1 MPTSKDLPSLALM
14 NQDVEIKICGMT
26 REEDVELALSLG
38 ANFLGFIVYP
48 RSPRGITLERAVALT
63 ASVPKGRA
71 VIVDVETAADDLLR
85 YRDAGFDRF
94 QIHASLPI
102 AQKRLARWSEIVRRD
117 RLWLAPRVAP
127 TDVFPE
133 SVLGYTDTVLLDT
146 FSKDQVGGTGHT
158 GDFER
163 FASLKQQFEKTQ
175 WILAGGLSPS
185 NVVDA
190 IERST
195 ATRVDVNS
203 GVESAPGIKNPEKLR
218 ELFRVLRGD

>member
-1 MPTSKDLPSLALM
+1 MCLM
-14 NQDVEIKICGMT
+14 NQDVDIKVCGMT
-26 REEDVELALSLG
+26 REEDVDLAVSLG
-38 ANFLGFIVYP
+38 ANFLGFIVYSK
-48 RSPRGITLERAVALT
+48 SPRGLTLERATELA
-63 ASVPKGRA
+63 ARVPEGKR
-71 VIVDVETAADDLLR
+71 VIVDVETSADDLIR

-102 AQKRLARWSEIVRRD
+102 DPAMLSRWSEIVWRD
-117 RLWLAPRVAP
+117 RLWLAPRVSP
-127 TDVFPE
+127 TDVFPAWALE
-133 SVLGYTDTVLLDT
+133 YTDTIVLDT
-146 FSKDQVGGTGHT
+146 YSKQQVGGTGHT

-163 FASLKQQFEKTQ
+163 FASFNQQFEDTQ
-175 WILAGGLSPS
+175 WMLAGGLSTS

-190 IERST
+190 VVRST

>member
-1 MPTSKDLPSLALM
+1 M
-14 NQDVEIKICGMT
+14 NQDVDIKICGMT
-26 REEDVELALSLG
+26 REEDVDLALSLG
-38 ANFLGFIVYP
+38 ANFIGFIVYP
-48 RSPRGITLERAVALT
+48 QSPRGITLERAVELA
-63 ASVPKGRA
+63 ARVPEGQR
-71 VIVDVETAADDLLR
+71 VVVDVETAPDDLLR

-102 AQKRLARWSEIVRRD
+102 DEQRLARWSEIVWCD

-127 TDVFPE
+127 RDVFPE
-133 SVLGYTDTVLLDT
+133 SALEYTDTVVLDT
-146 FSKDQVGGTGHT
+146 YSKDQVGGTGHT

-163 FASLKQQFEKTQ
+163 FASLKQQFEDTQ
-175 WILAGGLSPS
+175 WMLAGGLSPS
-185 NVVDA
+185 NVLDA

>member
-1 MPTSKDLPSLALM
+1 M
-14 NQDVEIKICGMT
+14 NQIVDIKICGMT

-48 RSPRGITLERAVALT
+48 QSPRGITLERAVAL
-63 ASVPKGRA
+63 ASPVPEGQA
-71 VIVDVETAADDLLR
+71 VIVDVETTADNLLR

-102 AQKRLARWSEIVRRD
+102 AETRLGRWSEIVWRD

-133 SVLGYTDTVLLDT
+133 SVLEYTDTVVLDT

-163 FASLKQQFEKTQ
+163 FANLKQQFDDTQ
-175 WILAGGLSPS
+175 WMLAGGLSPS
-185 NVVDA
+185 NVLDA
-190 IERST
+190 LARST
-195 ATRVDVNS
+195 ASRIDVNS
-203 GVESAPGIKNPEKLR
+203 GVETTPGIKDSEKLR
-218 ELFRVLRGD
+218 ELFKVVRGV

>member
-1 MPTSKDLPSLALM
+1 MHRFEGMD
-14 NQDVEIKICGMT
+14 QDIDIKVCGMT

-48 RSPRGITLERAVALT
+48 QSPRGITLDRAVELA
-63 ASVPKGRA
+63 ASVPEGKR
-71 VIVDVETAADDLLR
+71 VIVDVETAPDDLLR

-94 QIHASLPI
+94 QIHAALPI
-102 AQKRLARWSEIVRRD
+102 DEQRLARWSEIVWRD

-133 SVLGYTDTVLLDT
+133 SVLAYTDTVLLDT
-146 FSKDQVGGTGHT
+146 YSKDQVGGTGHT

-163 FASLKQQFEKTQ
+163 FANLKLQFEDTQ
-175 WILAGGLSPS
+175 WMLAGGLTPS
-185 NVVDA
+185 NVLDA
-190 IERST
+190 VARST

-203 GVESAPGIKNPEKLR
+203 GVESAPGIKNPEQLR

>member
-1 MPTSKDLPSLALM
+1 MHRFEGMD
-14 NQDVEIKICGMT
+14 QDIDIKVCGMT

-48 RSPRGITLERAVALT
+48 QSPRGITLDRAVELA
-63 ASVPKGRA
+63 ASVPEGKR
-71 VIVDVETAADDLLR
+71 VIVDVETAPDDLLR

-94 QIHASLPI
+94 QIHAALPI
-102 AQKRLARWSEIVRRD
+102 DEQRLARWSEIVWRD

-133 SVLGYTDTVLLDT
+133 SVLAYTDTVLLDT
-146 FSKDQVGGTGHT
+146 YSKDQVGGTGHT

-163 FASLKQQFEKTQ
+163 FANLKLQFEDTQ
-175 WILAGGLSPS
+175 WMLAGGLTPS
-185 NVVDA
+185 NVLDA
-190 IERST
+190 VARST

>member
-1 MPTSKDLPSLALM
+1 MD
-14 NQDVEIKICGMT
+14 QDIDIKVCGMT

-48 RSPRGITLERAVALT
+48 QSPRGITLDRAVELA
-63 ASVPKGRA
+63 ASVPEGKR
-71 VIVDVETAADDLLR
+71 VIVDVETAPDDLLR

-94 QIHASLPI
+94 QIHAALPI
-102 AQKRLARWSEIVRRD
+102 DEQRLARWSEIVWRD

-133 SVLGYTDTVLLDT
+133 SVLAYTDTVLLDT
-146 FSKDQVGGTGHT
+146 YSKDQVGGTGHT

-163 FASLKQQFEKTQ
+163 FANLKLQFEDTQ
-175 WILAGGLSPS
+175 WMLAGGLTPS
-185 NVVDA
+185 NVLDA
-190 IERST
+190 VARST

>member
-1 MPTSKDLPSLALM
+1 MLSLRWM
-14 NQDVEIKICGMT
+14 NQIVDIKICGMT

-48 RSPRGITLERAVALT
+48 QSPRGITLERAVAL
-63 ASVPKGRA
+63 ASPVPEGQA
-71 VIVDVETAADDLLR
+71 VIVDVETTADNLLR

-102 AQKRLARWSEIVRRD
+102 AETRLGRWSEIVWRD

-133 SVLGYTDTVLLDT
+133 SVLEYTDTVVLDT

-163 FASLKQQFEKTQ
+163 FANLKQQFDDTQ
-175 WILAGGLSPS
+175 WMLAGGLSPS
-185 NVVDA
+185 NVLDA
-190 IERST
+190 LARST
-195 ATRVDVNS
+195 ASRIDVNS
-203 GVESAPGIKNPEKLR
+203 GVETTPGIKDSEKLR
-218 ELFRVLRGD
+218 ELFKVVRGV

>member
-1 MPTSKDLPSLALM
+1 
-14 NQDVEIKICGMT
+14 MT

-48 RSPRGITLERAVALT
+48 QSPRGITLDRAVELA
-63 ASVPKGRA
+63 ARVPEGKR
-71 VIVDVETAADDLLR
+71 VIVDVETAPDDLLR

-94 QIHASLPI
+94 QIHAALPI
-102 AQKRLARWSEIVRRD
+102 DAKRLARWSEIVWSD

-127 TDVFPE
+127 SDVFPE
-133 SVLGYTDTVLLDT
+133 SVLEYTDTVVLDT
-146 FSKDQVGGTGHT
+146 YSKDQVGGTGHT

-163 FASLKQQFEKTQ
+163 FASLKLQFEDTQ
-175 WILAGGLSPS
+175 WMLAGGLTPS
-185 NVVDA
+185 NVLDA
-190 IERST
+190 VARST

-218 ELFRVLRGD
+218 EFFRVLRGD

>member
-1 MPTSKDLPSLALM
+1 M
-14 NQDVEIKICGMT
+14 NQNVDIKVCGMT

-48 RSPRGITLERAVALT
+48 QSPRGITLDRAVELSAL
-63 ASVPKGRA
+63 VPEGKR
-71 VIVDVETAADDLLR
+71 VIVDVETDPDDLLR

-102 AQKRLARWSEIVRRD
+102 DEERLARWSEIVWRD

-127 TDVFPE
+127 TDLFPE
-133 SVLGYTDTVLLDT
+133 YALKYTDTVVLDT
-146 FSKDQVGGTGHT
+146 YAKDQVGGTGHT

-163 FASLKQQFEKTQ
+163 FASLKLQFEDTQ
-175 WILAGGLSPS
+175 WMLAGGLNPT
-185 NVVDA
+185 NVLDA
-190 IERST
+190 IARST

>member
-1 MPTSKDLPSLALM
+1 M
-14 NQDVEIKICGMT
+14 NPDVDIKVCGMT

-38 ANFLGFIVYP
+38 ADFLGFIVYP
-48 RSPRGITLERAVALT
+48 KSPRGIALDRAIELSAC
-63 ASVPKGRA
+63 VPEGKR
-71 VIVDVETAADDLLR
+71 VIVDVETAPDDLLR

-102 AQKRLARWSEIVRRD
+102 DETVLARWSEIALRD

-127 TDVFPE
+127 TDAFPA
-133 SVLGYTDTVLLDT
+133 SVLQYTDTVLLDT
-146 FSKDQVGGTGHT
+146 YAKDQVGGTGHT

-163 FASLKQQFEKTQ
+163 FASLKQQFEDTQ
-175 WILAGGLSPS
+175 WILAGGLNSA
-185 NVVDA
+185 NVLDA
-190 IERST
+190 IVRST

>member
-1 MPTSKDLPSLALM
+1 MLSVERM
-14 NQDVEIKICGMT
+14 NQAVDIKICGMT

-48 RSPRGITLERAVALT
+48 QSPRGITLERAVAL
-63 ASVPKGRA
+63 AARVPAGQR

-102 AQKRLARWSEIVRRD
+102 AEAQLARWSEIVWRD

-127 TDVFPE
+127 ADVFPE
-133 SVLGYTDTVLLDT
+133 SLLQYTDTVLLDT
-146 FSKDQVGGTGHT
+146 YSSNQVGGTGHT
-158 GDFER
+158 GDFAR
-163 FASLKQQFEKTQ
+163 FASLKQQFEDTQ

-185 NVVDA
+185 NVPDA
-190 IERST
+190 LVRST
-195 ATRVDVNS
+195 ASRIDVNS
-203 GVESAPGIKNPEKLR
+203 GVETAAGIKDPEKLR
-218 ELFRVLRGD
+218 ELFRVVRGA

>member
-1 MPTSKDLPSLALM
+1 M
-14 NQDVEIKICGMT
+14 
-26 REEDVELALSLG
+26 
-38 ANFLGFIVYP
+38 
-48 RSPRGITLERAVALT
+48 
-63 ASVPKGRA
+63 
-71 VIVDVETAADDLLR
+71 IVDVETAPDDLLR

-94 QIHASLPI
+94 QIHAALPI
-102 AQKRLARWSEIVRRD
+102 DEQRLARWSEIVWRD

-133 SVLGYTDTVLLDT
+133 SVLAYTDTVLLDT
-146 FSKDQVGGTGHT
+146 YSKDQVGGTGHT

-163 FASLKQQFEKTQ
+163 FANLKLQFEDTQ
-175 WILAGGLSPS
+175 WMLAGGLTPS
-185 NVVDA
+185 NVLDA
-190 IERST
+190 VARST

>member
-203 GVESAPGIKNPEKLR
+203 GVETAPGIKNPEKLR

>member
-1 MPTSKDLPSLALM
+1 M
-14 NQDVEIKICGMT
+14 NQIVDIKICGMT

-48 RSPRGITLERAVALT
+48 QSPRGITLERAVAL
-63 ASVPKGRA
+63 ASPVPEGQA
-71 VIVDVETAADDLLR
+71 VIVDVETTADNLLR

-102 AQKRLARWSEIVRRD
+102 AETRLGRWSEIVWRD

-133 SVLGYTDTVLLDT
+133 SVLEYTDTVVLDT

-163 FASLKQQFEKTQ
+163 FANLKQQFDDTQ
-175 WILAGGLSPS
+175 WMLAGGLSPS
-185 NVVDA
+185 NVLDA
-190 IERST
+190 LVRST
-195 ATRVDVNS
+195 ASRIDVNS
-203 GVESAPGIKNPEKLR
+203 GVETTPGIKDSEKLR
-218 ELFRVLRGD
+218 ELFKVVRGV

>member
-1 MPTSKDLPSLALM
+1 M
-14 NQDVEIKICGMT
+14 NQDVDIKICGMT
-26 REEDVELALSLG
+26 REEDVDLALSLG
-38 ANFLGFIVYP
+38 ANFIGFIVYP
-48 RSPRGITLERAVALT
+48 QSPRGMTLERATELA
-63 ASVPKGRA
+63 ARVPEGQR
-71 VIVDVETAADDLLR
+71 VVVDVDTAPDDLLR
-85 YRDAGFDRF
+85 YNDAGFDRF
-94 QIHASLPI
+94 QIHTSLPI
-102 AQKRLARWSEIVRRD
+102 DQKRLARWSEIVWRD

-133 SVLGYTDTVLLDT
+133 AALEYTDTVVLDT
-146 FSKDQVGGTGHT
+146 YSKDRVGGTGHT

-163 FASLKQQFEKTQ
+163 FASLKLQFEDTQ

-185 NVVDA
+185 NVLDA

-203 GVESAPGIKNPEKLR
+203 GVESAPGIKDPEKLR